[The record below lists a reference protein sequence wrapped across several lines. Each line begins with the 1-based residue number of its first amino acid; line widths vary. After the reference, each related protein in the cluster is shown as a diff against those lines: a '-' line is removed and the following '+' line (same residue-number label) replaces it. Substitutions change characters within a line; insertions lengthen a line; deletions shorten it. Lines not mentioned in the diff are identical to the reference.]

1 MGKEEL
7 EVKEES
13 TEKEELEDTQ
23 ENQVKE
29 DLGDTQDQKDIKV
42 NKV

>member
-29 DLGDTQDQKDIKV
+29 DLGDTQDLKDIKV
-42 NKV
+42 IKV